1 MNKPLSA
8 SDAFAL
14 RRALINLAS
23 LMLLMILSV
32 GIAGLFSVWSTNRYQ
47 TRTQLALNE
56 LSATMLVA
64 TQAQLH
70 FKTQVQEWKNTLL
83 RGQDLKDRA

>member
-32 GIAGLFSVWSTNRYQ
+32 GIAGLFSVW
-47 TRTQLALNE
+47 
-56 LSATMLVA
+56 
-64 TQAQLH
+64 
-70 FKTQVQEWKNTLL
+70 
-83 RGQDLKDRA
+83 